1 MNEPEPGPATPSADA
16 RARRAFFRVG
26 AASSLVVT
34 AVLLIASLVRND
46 GHLLYVIDD
55 AGIHLSLAHQLAAH
69 ATWGPYPGHYASASS
84 SPGWTLLL
92 AGLSLGHT
100 GVLQILPLVL
110 NVAAGLWIIWLFA
123 RHQDYLL
130 PRERQWAGYLL
141 VAVLPVVLW
150 FLPGLAMVG
159 MEHALHAALVVQA
172 LVLLAGLQSGRLTR
186 RRCWPFLAVVSL
198 ASLVRYES
206 AFLAAGCAAG
216 IVLATTSRFAV
227 DATGTSR
234 RPRASLGL
242 AALTVA
248 AAALPIAIFGFVNR
262 AFGEG
267 FLPNSVAAKA
277 LVGKGTAPLVP
288 SIDATMRAL
297 QQDGMVL
304 VPALAAA
311 AYLIWAWFG
320 GPRANVALAT
330 AFLVAALLHASYAN
344 FHYFERYQAYLV
356 IAGSFVLLRLAPEVV
371 PRARKPAALAFA
383 LVVVVLLSTVR
394 ITATHDAPLA
404 MSNTY
409 RQRYQLARFFAT
421 YYKGRAIGTGEL
433 GYPSLLHE
441 GPIVDPLGLGTHEFL
456 AERLRH
462 RAVVGAA
469 FVDAY
474 FRRHDVQAIA
484 IYPGN
489 ALEFELPRSWSLVG
503 EWHLDE
509 RNVSGFEKVLAF
521 YARDE
526 RQAVEL
532 DRNLRAFAHRL
543 PSNVSTVDRTA
554 IVVRFLRGLHP

>member
-1 MNEPEPGPATPSADA
+1 MNGPEPGPASPSADA
-16 RARRAFFRVG
+16 RARRTFFRIG
-26 AASSLVVT
+26 AASLLVVT
-34 AVLLIASLVRND
+34 AVLLVASLVRND

-55 AGIHLSLAHQLAAH
+55 AGIHLSLAHQLVTH
-69 ATWGPYPGHYASASS
+69 GTWGPYPGHYASASS

-100 GVLQILPLVL
+100 GLLQILPVAL
-110 NVAAGLWIIWLFA
+110 NVAAGIWIVWLFA

-130 PRERQWAGYLL
+130 PGGRRWAGYVLI
-141 VAVLPVVLW
+141 AVLPVVLW
-150 FLPGLAMVG
+150 FLPALAMVG

-172 LVLLAGLQSGRLTR
+172 LVLLAGLQTGRLTA
-186 RRCWPFLAVVSL
+186 RRCWPFVAVIAL

-216 IVLATTSRFAV
+216 IVLAATSRFANE
-227 DATGTSR
+227 ATRANSR
-234 RPRASLGL
+234 VRASLAL
-242 AALTVA
+242 AAATTA
-248 AAALPIAIFGFVNR
+248 AAALPITIFGFVNK
-262 AFGEG
+262 AFGDG
-267 FLPNSVAAKA
+267 FLPNSVTAKA
-277 LVGKGTAPLVP
+277 LVGRSAPLVP
-288 SIDATMRAL
+288 SFDATMRAL

-320 GPRANVALAT
+320 GPRANIALAT
-330 AFLVAALLHASYAN
+330 AFLVTAILHASYAN

-383 LVVVVLLSTVR
+383 LVVVIALSTAR
-394 ITATHDAPLA
+394 INATHDAPLA

-409 RQRYQLARFFAT
+409 RQRYQLARFFAA

-441 GPIVDPLGLGTHEFL
+441 GPIVDPLGLGTHPFL
-456 AERLRH
+456 VEMLRH
-462 RAVVGAA
+462 RVPRAA

-474 FRRHDVQAIA
+474 FRRHDVQAVA

-489 ALEFELPRSWSLVG
+489 ALGFEVPKSWLLVG
-503 EWHLDE
+503 EWRLGE

-526 RQAVEL
+526 RMAEEL

-543 PSNVSTVDRTA
+543 PSDVSTVDRTA
-554 IVVRFLRGLHP
+554 IVDRFLRGSHR

>member
-1 MNEPEPGPATPSADA
+1 LNGPKPVSAPPSADA
-16 RARRAFFRVG
+16 RARRAFFRIG
-26 AASSLVVT
+26 AASSLLVT

-69 ATWGPYPGHYASASS
+69 ATWGPFPGHYASASS

-100 GVLQILPLVL
+100 GVLQILPVAL
-110 NVAAGLWIIWLFA
+110 NVTAGLWIIWLFA

-130 PRERQWAGYLL
+130 PGERRWAGYVL

-150 FLPGLAMVG
+150 FLPALAMVG
-159 MEHALHAALVVQA
+159 MEHTLHAALVVQA
-172 LVLLAGLQSGRLTR
+172 LVLFARLQTGRLTP
-186 RRCWPFLAVVSL
+186 RRCWPFLAVVAL
-198 ASLVRYES
+198 GSLVRYET
-206 AFLAAGCAAG
+206 AFVAAGCAVG
-216 IVLATTSRFAV
+216 IVLATTSRFA
-227 DATGTSR
+227 DEATRTGR
-234 RPRASLGL
+234 RLRESLGL
-242 AALTVA
+242 AALTTA
-248 AAALPIAIFGFVNR
+248 AAALPITIFGLVNR

-267 FLPNSVAAKA
+267 FLPNSVTAKA
-277 LVGKGTAPLVP
+277 LVGKGAPLVP
-288 SIDATMRAL
+288 SIDHTMRAL
-297 QQDGMVL
+297 QQDAMVL
-304 VPALAAA
+304 VPALAVA

-371 PRARKPAALAFA
+371 PRARKPAAIAFG
-383 LVVVVLLSTVR
+383 LVVVVLLSTTR
-394 ITATHDAPLA
+394 INDTHDAPLA

-441 GPIVDPLGLGTHEFL
+441 GPIIDPLGLGTHAFL
-456 AERLRH
+456 VERLRH
-462 RAVVGAA
+462 HDVVGAA
-469 FVDAY
+469 FVEAY
-474 FRRHDVQAIA
+474 FRRHDVQAVA

-489 ALEFELPRSWSLVG
+489 ALGFELPRSWSLVG

-526 RQAVEL
+526 RQAREL

-543 PSNVSTVDRTA
+543 PSDVSTVDRSA
-554 IVVRFLRGLHP
+554 IVDRFLRGLHP